1 MTKEN
6 NEINF
11 QKLNEL
17 ITDLELKEA
26 IENGDMGKINFY
38 LKHITFM
45 LRSLTE
51 LNQKGANTQKKIL
64 ENNMKQIGKTNAA
77 LLLITDQFSR
87 YEKLIFHLV
96 ERVTALE
103 EAKN

>member
-45 LRSLTE
+45 LRSLAE
-51 LNQKGANTQKKIL
+51 LNEKGAKTQKKIL
-64 ENNMKQIGKTNAA
+64 ENNMKQINNTSAA
-77 LLLITDQFSR
+77 LLLITDPIAPAAAPIKVFILLSP
-87 YEKLIFHLV
+87 
-96 ERVTALE
+96 
-103 EAKN
+103 